1 MPVWGMGYGS
11 IVVLFVTAM
20 CVEYLF
26 FDSQRK

>member
-11 IVVLFVTAM
+11 IVVLFVTATF
-20 CVEYLF
+20 VKYLF